1 MLIFAHLA
9 NLNHDTDVSTRL
21 DLFKKWI
28 EKKYDYES
36 PSDSLLTSADQ
47 SDPKTHVSSQS
58 LPTSGPVWPIP
69 NPSVGD
75 QRACL
80 LSQYIKER
88 QDK

>member
-1 MLIFAHLA
+1 VLIFAHLA